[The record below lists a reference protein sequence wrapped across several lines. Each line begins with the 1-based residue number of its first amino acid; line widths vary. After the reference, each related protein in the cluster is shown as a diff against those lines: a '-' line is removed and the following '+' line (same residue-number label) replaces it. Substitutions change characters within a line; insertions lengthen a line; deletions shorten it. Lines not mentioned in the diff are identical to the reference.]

1 MSQQPSQQSQN
12 SNTTMRKRPAARYK
26 IILLGDEAVGKT
38 SLLSR
43 CVSDV
48 FHSVHEPTV
57 GIDYASMLIQEYNIK
72 LQLWDMAS
80 QDRFRCL
87 VPQYIRGSAGIVVM
101 YDVNRRESFL
111 NACRMANYV
120 RDLHFEQVEGQ
131 QQQQQQQEEVLVFLV
146 GNKIDMG
153 HKAREVSTFEGED
166 TAAREG
172 FEFFEC
178 SVKAN
183 YPNPKI
189 LMNTIAEKLGQRA
202 GVVHTGEDADA
213 AAGTYA
219 VVDSSRTSGSSD
231 HASDRSTKSNNSCEE
246 KDVGKDNPWSVLSI
260 SESFAKIRMPSTSM
274 FD

>member
-1 MSQQPSQQSQN
+1 MSQKPSQNLQTHSMQTHRQN
-12 SNTTMRKRPAARYK
+12 LNATMPKRPSARYK

-48 FHSVHEPTV
+48 FYSVHEPTV

-72 LQLWDMAS
+72 LNVWDMAC

-87 VPQYIRGSAGIVVM
+87 LPQYIRGSAGIVVM

-111 NACRMANYV
+111 NACRMASYV
-120 RDLHFEQVEGQ
+120 RDLHFEQIEGQ
-131 QQQQQQQEEVLVFLV
+131 LNQQQEEVLVFLV

-153 HKAREVSTFEGED
+153 HKAREISTSEGEE
-166 TAAREG
+166 TAAREC

-178 SVKAN
+178 SVRAS
-183 YPNPKI
+183 YPNPRI
-189 LMNTIAEKLGQRA
+189 LMNTIAEKLSRRA

-213 AAGTYA
+213 AAGAYA
-219 VVDSSRTSGSSD
+219 VVHSASSSY
-231 HASDRSTKSNNSCEE
+231 ASDR
-246 KDVGKDNPWSVLSI
+246 
-260 SESFAKIRMPSTSM
+260 
-274 FD
+274 